1 MLRPPLLAISP
12 LILKWATAMTCGSQ
26 PPHRTRGN
34 SHCTHVTA
42 PKSAPVVGEGD
53 KALIGLAWV
62 TRSPLW
68 PLFRGAGGGADTNTE
83 AVPERKEELCYQEEL
98 RKLC

>member
-1 MLRPPLLAISP
+1 
-12 LILKWATAMTCGSQ
+12 MTCGSQ
-26 PPHRTRGN
+26 PPHYTREN
-34 SHCTHVTA
+34 SDCIHVTT

-62 TRSPLW
+62 MCSPLW
-68 PLFRGAGGGADTNTE
+68 PSFRGRGINTE
-83 AVPERKEELCYQEEL
+83 GKEELCYQEEL